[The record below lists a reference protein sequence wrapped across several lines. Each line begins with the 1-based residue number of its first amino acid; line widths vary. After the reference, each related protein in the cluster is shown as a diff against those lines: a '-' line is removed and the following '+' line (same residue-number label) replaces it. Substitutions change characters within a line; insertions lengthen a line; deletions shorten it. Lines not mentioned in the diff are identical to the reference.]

1 MYVADFSIN
10 VLTML
15 AIVLAV
21 SLVVDDA
28 IIVSENIYVKIEDG
42 MAPKAAGIAGANE
55 IFFAVISTTI
65 TLVAV
70 FFPIIFIQ
78 GMTGKLFLEFSIV
91 MSGAVV
97 ISSFVALSFVPMLST
112 KLLKKREK
120 KNPFYSLTEPFFK
133 GLTDGYTKALT
144 YLLEHRI

>member
-42 MAPKAAGIAGANE
+42 MEPKKAGIEGSNE
-55 IFFAVISTTI
+55 IFFAVISTTV

-91 MSGAVV
+91 MSGAVI

-112 KLLKKREK
+112 KLLKKRQEK
-120 KNPFYSLTEPFFK
+120 NKFYAITEPFFK
-133 GLTDGYTKALT
+133 GLTNGYSKLLS
-144 YLLEHRI
+144 YLLIHRI